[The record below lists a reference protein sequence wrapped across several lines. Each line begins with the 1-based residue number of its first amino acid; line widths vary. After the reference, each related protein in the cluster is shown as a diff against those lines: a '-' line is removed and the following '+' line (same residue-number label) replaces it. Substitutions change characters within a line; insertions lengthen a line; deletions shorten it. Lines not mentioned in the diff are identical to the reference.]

1 VFITNLVKNV
11 KKLPLKRIISF
22 RKIKSKMMM
31 NFKTFDMTFSDYEE
45 KWEQYKAKHGITHE
59 WYDEEDE
66 DDIDLSSSI
75 APSTSTEIEVKED
88 EFQEVVAKKVKK
100 MIKNHYNGTV
110 YKFFTKNNFGYLQIE
125 GISKDVMFQ
134 RNQLKSN
141 KRPYIGTKVKVE
153 QIEEK
158 NGKFT
163 AFGVKMA

>member
-1 VFITNLVKNV
+1 
-11 KKLPLKRIISF
+11 
-22 RKIKSKMMM
+22 MMM

-45 KWEQYKAKHGITHE
+45 KWAQYKAEHGITEE

-66 DDIDLSSSI
+66 DDIDLSSISSSSI
-75 APSTSTEIEVKED
+75 APSTDIEVEVKEE

-100 MIKNHYNGTV
+100 MMKNNYNGTV
-110 YKFFTKNNFGYLQIE
+110 FKFFTKNHFGYLRIE
-125 GISKDVMFQ
+125 GIPKDVMFQ